1 MMTPKTTRLLTISAL
16 GVALIGASL
25 LSACGKL
32 GDLEKA
38 PPMMNKKAEATWS
51 TSHNPDGGVTTTTE
65 TSTSRASEKALPDA
79 DSKNS
84 MENPYA
90 VNKRIQDVPLEGT
103 GSNNGFR
110 DAPNK

>member
-1 MMTPKTTRLLTISAL
+1 MMTVKKTRFVISVAL
-16 GVALIGASL
+16 GAALLGASM

-32 GDLEKA
+32 GDLQKA
-38 PPMMNKKAEATWS
+38 PPIMNEKAAADWS
-51 TSHNPDGGVTTTTE
+51 TSHNPDGGVTTTTD

-90 VNKRIQDVPLEGT
+90 VNKRPQDVPLEGT

>member
-1 MMTPKTTRLLTISAL
+1 MMTPKTTRLLTMSAL
-16 GVALIGASL
+16 GAALVGASL

-32 GDLEKA
+32 GDLERA
-38 PPMMNKKAEATWS
+38 PPMMNKKAAAEWS
-51 TSHNPDGGVTTTTE
+51 TSQNPDGGVTTTTDS
-65 TSTSRASEKALPDA
+65 STSRATEKATPDA
-79 DSKNS
+79 DAKNS

-90 VNKRIQDVPLEGT
+90 VNKRIQDAPLEGT

>member
-1 MMTPKTTRLLTISAL
+1 MMTPKKTRLALTIVLGAAL
-16 GVALIGASL
+16 AASL

-32 GDLEKA
+32 GDLERA
-38 PPMMNKKAEATWS
+38 PPMMNKKAAAEWS
-51 TSHNPDGGVTTTTE
+51 TSQNPDGGVTTTTDS
-65 TSTSRASEKALPDA
+65 STSRATEKALPDA

-90 VNKRIQDVPLEGT
+90 VNKRPQDAPLEGQ

>member
-1 MMTPKTTRLLTISAL
+1 MMTPKKTRLVISIAL
-16 GVALIGASL
+16 GAALLGASL

-32 GDLEKA
+32 GDLERA
-38 PPMMNKKAEATWS
+38 PPVMNKKAAAEWS
-51 TSHNPDGGVTTTTE
+51 TSRNPDGGVTTTTDS
-65 TSTSRASEKALPDA
+65 STSRTSERALPDA

-90 VNKRIQDVPLEGT
+90 VNKRIQDAPLEGT
-103 GSNNGFR
+103 GHNTGFN

>member
-1 MMTPKTTRLLTISAL
+1 MMTVKKTRFVISVAL
-16 GVALIGASL
+16 GAALLGASM

-32 GDLEKA
+32 GDLQKA
-38 PPMMNKKAEATWS
+38 PPIMNSKAEAAWS
-51 TSHNPDGGVTTTTE
+51 TSHNPDGGVTTTTDS
-65 TSTSRASEKALPDA
+65 STSRANEKALPDA

-90 VNKRIQDVPLEGT
+90 VNKRPQDVPLEGQ

>member
-1 MMTPKTTRLLTISAL
+1 MMTVKKTRFVLSVAL
-16 GVALIGASL
+16 GAALIGASM

-38 PPMMNKKAEATWS
+38 PPMMNKKAAAEWS
-51 TSHNPDGGVTTTTE
+51 TSHNPDGGVTTTTD
-65 TSTSRASEKALPDA
+65 TSASRASEKALPDA

-90 VNKRIQDVPLEGT
+90 VNKRPQDAPLEGT

>member
-1 MMTPKTTRLLTISAL
+1 MMTPKKTRRAMTIVLGAAL
-16 GVALIGASL
+16 AASL

-32 GDLEKA
+32 GDLERA
-38 PPMMNKKAEATWS
+38 PPMMNKKAAAEWS
-51 TSHNPDGGVTTTTE
+51 TSQNPDGGVTTTTDS
-65 TSTSRASEKALPDA
+65 STSRATEKATPDA
-79 DSKNS
+79 DAKNS

-90 VNKRIQDVPLEGT
+90 VNKRIQDAPLEGT

>member
-1 MMTPKTTRLLTISAL
+1 MMSPKKTRFVLSVAL
-16 GVALIGASL
+16 GTALLGASM

-32 GDLEKA
+32 GDLEQA
-38 PPMMNKKAEATWS
+38 PPMMNKKAASEWS
-51 TSHNPDGGVTTTTE
+51 TSHNPDGGVTTTTDS
-65 TSTSRASEKALPDA
+65 STSRASEKALPDA

-90 VNKRIQDVPLEGT
+90 VNKRPQDAPLEGT

>member
-1 MMTPKTTRLLTISAL
+1 MMTPKKTRLVISVAL
-16 GVALIGASL
+16 GAALLSASL

-32 GDLEKA
+32 GDLERA
-38 PPMMNKKAEATWS
+38 PPVMNKKAAAEWS
-51 TSHNPDGGVTTTTE
+51 TSRNPDGGVTTTTDS
-65 TSTSRASEKALPDA
+65 STSRTSERALPDA

-90 VNKRIQDVPLEGT
+90 VNKRIQDAPLEGT
-103 GSNNGFR
+103 GHNTGFN

>member
-1 MMTPKTTRLLTISAL
+1 MMTVKKTRFVISVAL
-16 GVALIGASL
+16 GAALLGASM

-32 GDLEKA
+32 GDLERA
-38 PPMMNKKAEATWS
+38 PPVMNRKAAAEWS
-51 TSHNPDGGVTTTTE
+51 TSRNPDGGVTTTTDS
-65 TSTSRASEKALPDA
+65 STSRTSERALPDA

-110 DAPNK
+110 DAPSQ

>member
-1 MMTPKTTRLLTISAL
+1 MMSPKKTRFVLSVAL
-16 GVALIGASL
+16 GAALLGASM

-32 GDLEKA
+32 GDLEQA
-38 PPMMNKKAEATWS
+38 PPMMNKKAASEWS
-51 TSHNPDGGVTTTTE
+51 TSHNPDGGVTTTTDS
-65 TSTSRASEKALPDA
+65 STSRASEKALPDA

-90 VNKRIQDVPLEGT
+90 VNKRPQDAPLEGT